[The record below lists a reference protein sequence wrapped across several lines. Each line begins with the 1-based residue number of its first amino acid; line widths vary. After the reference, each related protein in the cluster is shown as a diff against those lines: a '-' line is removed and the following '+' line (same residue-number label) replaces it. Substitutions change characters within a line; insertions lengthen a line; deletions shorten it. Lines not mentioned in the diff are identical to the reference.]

1 MTSQPLPGLHCVTDG
16 FGEQLLLTLL
26 LHTSM
31 LSTPWL
37 VKKKWQVRK
46 RKGTTLQTGKHK
58 NARAFIMSAGFG
70 NHGNLQTALE
80 GKATWFLLASAAC
93 SSYKCRIISNVVMG
107 AVSLALQ
114 HIYRIIPKKKS
125 LPLLFFFFKVPIRLT
140 EEYCT

>member
-16 FGEQLLLTLL
+16 FGKQLLLTLL

-70 NHGNLQTALE
+70 NLATYRQLWRAKLHG
-80 GKATWFLLASAAC
+80 F
-93 SSYKCRIISNVVMG
+93 Y
-107 AVSLALQ
+107 
-114 HIYRIIPKKKS
+114 
-125 LPLLFFFFKVPIRLT
+125 
-140 EEYCT
+140 